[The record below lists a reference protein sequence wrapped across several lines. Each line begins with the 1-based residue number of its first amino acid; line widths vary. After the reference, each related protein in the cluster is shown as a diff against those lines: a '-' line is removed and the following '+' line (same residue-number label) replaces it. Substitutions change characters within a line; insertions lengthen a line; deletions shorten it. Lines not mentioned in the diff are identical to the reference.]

1 RIGPENEGREQPM
14 QNGEEDSGNN
24 RGQACQL
31 APNFQRTIPND
42 VGDRD
47 DMEIFKAE
55 MRKLRELQLRKCL
68 RILMGQLSN
77 HPDHHEEC
85 CLWP

>member
-1 RIGPENEGREQPM
+1 MEKKTVLRAGARATSQQEITG
-14 QNGEEDSGNN
+14 
-24 RGQACQL
+24 GQACQL

-42 VGDRD
+42 DGDRD

-55 MRKLRELQLRKCL
+55 MRKVRELQLRKCL
-68 RILMGQLSN
+68 CILMGQLSN
-77 HPDHHEEC
+77 HPDQHEEC